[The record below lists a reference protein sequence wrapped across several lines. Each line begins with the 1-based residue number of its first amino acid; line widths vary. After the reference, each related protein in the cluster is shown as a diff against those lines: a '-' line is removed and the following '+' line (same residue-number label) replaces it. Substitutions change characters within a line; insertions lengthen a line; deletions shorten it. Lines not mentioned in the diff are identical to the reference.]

1 MTSEQS
7 AADDFLDGFEETL
20 PYYTTGELQRMVRTA
35 QDWLDEDIVDWVDHG
50 DNAVFE
56 QYKEA
61 IITELVDRK
70 LEVDNG

>member
-7 AADDFLDGFEETL
+7 AADDFLEDFEETL

-35 QDWLDEDIVDWVDHG
+35 QDWLDEDIVDWVDHD

-70 LEVDNG
+70 LEVDDE